1 GVTAAMYVRSRH
13 GRSDWSRARR
23 QQAVLLGLRNK
34 ITQPKVLLHV
44 PELLREWSESVT
56 SDLGTLDLLKLVRQV
71 TALRVENLHG
81 VVLGHQETLP
91 VRTDKQWSV
100 LVADDQAVHQRLN
113 AVYAAGLPGQG
124 TEKCVVPD
132 VAVLSK
138 SKGRVRADHPPG
150 ENLMA
155 PKADKA
161 ARAIR
166 AALL

>member
-56 SDLGTLDLLKLVRQV
+56 SDLSTLELLRLVKQV

-100 LVADDQAVHQRLN
+100 LVADNEAVHQRLN
-113 AVYAAGLPGQG
+113 GVYAAGLPGQG
-124 TEKCVVPD
+124 TEKCVDPD
-132 VAVLSK
+132 VALHFKSK
-138 SKGRVRADHPPG
+138 SRRRTQQPSGQNSMAAKANRAVQS
-150 ENLMA
+150 A
-155 PKADKA
+155 P
-161 ARAIR
+161 
-166 AALL
+166 L